1 MDPSIELLPEQ
12 FQINPSL
19 PIYEQFV
26 EAIQGRIVS
35 GLIPPGSR
43 LPSVRELAAG
53 RGLIRLPPPEP
64 IRSWRGWG

>member
-35 GLIPPGSR
+35 GLIPR
-43 LPSVRELAAG
+43 LAPALGQRAG
-53 RGLIRLPPPEP
+53 RRTG
-64 IRSWRGWG
+64 S

>member
-35 GLIPPGSR
+35 GLIPPARVCPRSE
-43 LPSVRELAAG
+43 SW
-53 RGLIRLPPPEP
+53 PPD
-64 IRSWRGWG
+64 GG